1 MLVDLSRI
9 NESWYLAWHLSIYQ
23 AIGKLND
30 KFCFNQW
37 WVSPIWNLCT
47 RIPKHTKKILWSSS
61 YAQRDSLILGATV
74 TFYAPR
80 LLKNI
85 AKGYINQ
92 MIDVV
97 LATDCR
103 FVQRISLRALAT
115 GISNAKSLA
124 FGTPNTKNKIYEMS
138 QMLKNLPL

>member
-1 MLVDLSRI
+1 MI
-9 NESWYLAWHLSIYQ
+9 NSVSANDELAQLGICALGFQ
-23 AIGKLND
+23 NI
-30 KFCFNQW
+30 Q
-37 WVSPIWNLCT
+37 
-47 RIPKHTKKILWSSS
+47 KKILWSSS
-61 YAQRDSLILGATV
+61 YAQRDSLILGATM
-74 TFYAPR
+74 TFYVPR

>member
-1 MLVDLSRI
+1 MC
-9 NESWYLAWHLSIYQ
+9 A
-23 AIGKLND
+23 
-30 KFCFNQW
+30 
-37 WVSPIWNLCT
+37 
-47 RIPKHTKKILWSSS
+47 RIPKYTKTILWPSS
-61 YAQRDSLILGATV
+61 YEQRDSLILGAKV
-74 TFYAPR
+74 MFYAPR
-80 LLKNI
+80 VLRNI
-85 AKGYINQ
+85 TKGYINQ

-115 GISNAKSLA
+115 CISNAKSLA